1 MWDCAEC
8 GFAGGGM
15 GRIAGATFIF
25 LFAPLLAHIPIML
38 IRVRVQLLSATAK
51 IKVSAAD

>member
-15 GRIAGATFIF
+15 GRIAGAIF
-25 LFAPLLAHIPIML
+25 LFAALLAHIPIML
-38 IRVRVQLLSATAK
+38 IRVRVQLLAATAK
-51 IKVSAAD
+51 IKVPAVD